1 MRPHPDS
8 IDWKEKQTVKFSR
21 RRAGQLLLAGSAS
34 ALLARNRLRAATRI
48 NSVVR
53 GVQIGSQSYSFVD
66 LPLERAIEAF
76 RTVGLG
82 ECELAW
88 MHVEPWDL
96 HGEKLRD
103 WRLHVPLSRFHDIRV
118 QWDNAGILLY
128 AYSYNFRKEMIDAE
142 VERGFQMTQAM
153 GLKYITT
160 SANVSMAP
168 QIDSYAQKYKIMVGF
183 HGHDDT
189 ANPDE
194 FSTPE
199 TFARAMNGASR
210 YIGVNLDIGHFT
222 AAGGDAV
229 EYIRQH
235 HDRIV
240 TLHLKDRKKNHGDN
254 MPWGEGDTPIVG
266 VLRLLRDQR
275 WKIPANIEYEYGKP
289 GMDAVAEVKKCFDY
303 CRKALET

>member
-1 MRPHPDS
+1 MRLDTASTH
-8 IDWKEKQTVKFSR
+8 WEKEPGVKVSR

-34 ALLARNRLRAATRI
+34 VLLARNPLCAAPRI
-48 NSVVR
+48 NSVIR

-66 LPLERAIEAF
+66 FPLDKAIDAF

-88 MHVEPWDL
+88 MHVEPRDL
-96 HGEKLRD
+96 QGEELRR
-103 WRLHVPLSRFHDIRV
+103 WRLSVPLSQLHDIRTK
-118 QWDNAGILLY
+118 WDNAGILLY
-128 AYSYNFRKEMIDAE
+128 AYSYNFRKQMTDAE

-168 QIDSYAQKYKIMVGF
+168 QIDSYAQKYRITVGF

-189 ANPDE
+189 ANQDE
-194 FSTPE
+194 FSTAE
-199 TFARAMNGASR
+199 TFARAMKGASR

-222 AAGGDAV
+222 AAGGDPV
-229 EYIRQH
+229 DYIRQH

-254 MPWGEGDTPIVG
+254 VPWGEGDTPISG
-266 VLRLLRDQR
+266 VLRLLRDER

-289 GMDAVAEVKKCFDY
+289 GMDPVAEVKKCFGY